1 MRWAMLKMS
10 MVTWNRHWNLNNNCI
25 LHIFTYDPG
34 ANCWY
39 TRHLSEYTHIS
50 IMFLMRVIWLVTQ
63 AKCRNY
69 WEPAAINARKL
80 AASRKFRIEVFLK
93 LPIWDNH
100 PSVFLTSVCLL
111 TLRRELNFYSLTTI
125 CRSDGDWIAGERPI
139 YNFGQICNLSQ
150 LKRTNRQTGMKV
162 NMVP

>member
-50 IMFLMRVIWLVTQ
+50 IMFLMIIFCSSGVLVFSKNRYRIRSSVIARNEGTMNIADAGSCFEAIFAKLKDLQNANFTQ
-63 AKCRNY
+63 HRYGWDGSN
-69 WEPAAINARKL
+69 WSTTFEFFSMSSL
-80 AASRKFRIEVFLK
+80 SFESRTERQFCFTAPTSK
-93 LPIWDNH
+93 IW
-100 PSVFLTSVCLL
+100 
-111 TLRRELNFYSLTTI
+111 I
-125 CRSDGDWIAGERPI
+125 CH
-139 YNFGQICNLSQ
+139 F
-150 LKRTNRQTGMKV
+150 
-162 NMVP
+162 